1 MGMTFNNAALLIRAK
16 RRGVTFRKTLMVG
29 RLRFFL
35 SKHQLDQLAKAFDL
49 KIDADSVLKSQ
60 YAEDFIRQVLG
71 AEVVDSI
78 DYSDYEGATLTHDL
92 NLPVDQRLHQHYDVV
107 IDGGTIQ
114 HVFNYP
120 VALTNCLNMVKTG
133 GQLFIFTLC
142 NNQSGQ
148 AFYQFSPDLFFRVLE
163 PANGFLLHHVL
174 LEEYPFLSAE
184 LAPSRQCYQVTDALI
199 ARRPI
204 CLFSKRPI
212 TMMVEATRMSP
223 VTPFLEYPIQSRY
236 RMMYEG
242 VSKPPQNPK
251 AAPWGSRSWLLAAL
265 KGIVL
270 KLPLPIKNRVMGYY
284 ELWQFSLWNRRFYRR
299 WDPLKAPLDP

>member
-1 MGMTFNNAALLIRAK
+1 MGITFNNAALLLRAK

-35 SKHQLDQLAKAFDL
+35 SKEQLHQLAKVFDVE
-49 KIDADSVLKSQ
+49 IDAEALLKNP
-60 YAEDFIRQVLG
+60 YAEDFIREVLG
-71 AEVVDSI
+71 ADLVDSM
-78 DYSDYEGATLTHDL
+78 DYSDYEGATLTQDL
-92 NLPVDQRLHQHYDVV
+92 NRPVDKRLHQQYDAV

-120 VALTNCLNMVKTG
+120 VALTSCLNMVKTG

-163 PANGFLLHHVL
+163 LANGFQLHHVV

-184 LAPSRQCYQVTDALI
+184 LALSRQCYRVTDALEVK
-199 ARRPI
+199 RPI
-204 CLFSKRPI
+204 CLFSKSPI
-212 TMMVEATRMSP
+212 TMMVEATRISA

-236 RMMYEG
+236 RMIYEDALN
-242 VSKPPQNPK
+242 PPQKPEV
-251 AAPWGSRSWLLAAL
+251 AALSLRRWLFEAL
-265 KGIVL
+265 KGIVQ
-270 KLPLPIKNRVMGYY
+270 KLPLPLKNRVIGCY
-284 ELWQFSLWNRRFYRR
+284 ELWQFSLWNRRFYTP
-299 WDPLKAPLDP
+299 WDPLKAPSDQ